1 MASAAPFRWRSFG
14 HSPGLSRDIGRG
26 RCSSGRLSCCRNSN
40 LLESARHSRRL
51 SEKRKPVGVA
61 GASWPTFSPKRNET
75 LRRLDEVRAPRV
87 DSLRAW
93 GGAFKD
99 DLFTLTTHCHCSR
112 TRFTSDAGR
121 ARMRPRW
128 RPRCRAKLQQSWRA
142 RIRIGASSVDQASRR
157 AAPGLGARD
166 GGNWQCH
173 RLFG

>member
-1 MASAAPFRWRSFG
+1 MASAAAFRWRSFG

-26 RCSSGRLSCCRNSN
+26 RCSSGSLSCCRNSN

-93 GGAFKD
+93 GGAFRSIHPHNA
-99 DLFTLTTHCHCSR
+99 LSLLANSLHF
-112 TRFTSDAGR
+112 GR
-121 ARMRPRW
+121 
-128 RPRCRAKLQQSWRA
+128 
-142 RIRIGASSVDQASRR
+142 G
-157 AAPGLGARD
+157 
-166 GGNWQCH
+166 
-173 RLFG
+173 